1 MGGYPRRSRAKTS
14 ADCGCGSGLEP
25 WMDETNL
32 NRTASVLVV
41 DDDPVVRSLMRAT
54 LENDNFEVIEAVD
67 GVEGCRLYEERRPDL
82 LLVDVIMPRMDGYE
96 LCRELRSRL
105 ASAYVPIVVA
115 TSLDDV
121 PSIAQAY
128 HAGATDFIP
137 KPINW
142 LVLNHRVRYIL
153 RASRAFQELRRNQ
166 ERLIAAKDAAE
177 AASRSKSEFL
187 ANMSHELRTPLNA
200 IIGFSGMMS
209 DRMFGPINEKYA
221 EYAAVI
227 GDSGRHLLAII
238 NDILDLARDEANR
251 LIVAEEEVEI
261 SRVVDLSSRIVQELA
276 VKAEVNFV
284 TETENFLPNVLG
296 DTAKLTQILVNLLS
310 NAIKFTPA
318 GGRVCLKIGREP
330 QGGLTFQVADTGI
343 GMSAEQIPIALSPFG
358 QVDSGLNRKYDG
370 VGLGLPLTKRLIE
383 LHDGTIKITSEP
395 GRGTTVDFHLPE
407 ERLCHGGSQGCPRTT
422 SLRARREEIQ

>member
-1 MGGYPRRSRAKTS
+1 
-14 ADCGCGSGLEP
+14 
-25 WMDETNL
+25 
-32 NRTASVLVV
+32 
-41 DDDPVVRSLMRAT
+41 
-54 LENDNFEVIEAVD
+54 
-67 GVEGCRLYEERRPDL
+67 
-82 LLVDVIMPRMDGYE
+82 
-96 LCRELRSRL
+96 
-105 ASAYVPIVVA
+105 
-115 TSLDDV
+115 
-121 PSIAQAY
+121 
-128 HAGATDFIP
+128 
-137 KPINW
+137 
-142 LVLNHRVRYIL
+142 
-153 RASRAFQELRRNQ
+153 
-166 ERLIAAKDAAE
+166 
-177 AASRSKSEFL
+177 
-187 ANMSHELRTPLNA
+187 MSHELRTPLNA

-407 ERLCHGGSQGCPRTT
+407 ERLCHGGSQGGPRTI
-422 SLRARREEIQ
+422 SAPARRAENQACGV

>member
-1 MGGYPRRSRAKTS
+1 MRRIA
-14 ADCGCGSGLEP
+14 APPILGP
-25 WMDETNL
+25 WMDETDVS
-32 NRTASVLVV
+32 RTASILVV

-54 LENDNFEVIEAVD
+54 LETDNFEVVEAAD
-67 GVEGCRLYEERRPDL
+67 GVEGCRVYEKRLPDL
-82 LLVDVIMPRMDGYE
+82 LLVDVVMPRMDGYE
-96 LCRELRSRL
+96 LCRVLRGRL

-121 PSIAQAY
+121 PSIARAY
-128 HAGATDFIP
+128 DAGATDFIP

-153 RASRAFQELRRNQ
+153 RASRAFDELRRNQ
-166 ERLIAAKDAAE
+166 ERLIAAKEAAE
-177 AASRSKSEFL
+177 AANRSKSEFL

-221 EYAAVI
+221 DYAAVI
-227 GDSGRHLLAII
+227 GESGRHLLAII
-238 NDILDLARDEANR
+238 NDILDLARADANR
-251 LIVAEEEVEI
+251 LVVAEEVVEI
-261 SRVVDLSSRIVQELA
+261 GRVVNLSSRIVQELA
-276 VKAEVNFV
+276 RKAEVNFV
-284 TETENFLPNVLG
+284 TESENPLPNVLG
-296 DTAKLTQILVNLLS
+296 DTAKLTQILINLLS

-318 GGRVCLKIGREP
+318 GGKVCLKIGRKP
-330 QGGLTFQVADTGI
+330 QGGLTFRVGDTGI
-343 GMSAEQIPIALSPFG
+343 GMSAEQIPIALAPFG

-383 LHDGTIKITSEP
+383 LHDGTIEITSTP

-407 ERLCHGGSQGCPRTT
+407 ARVCRVGYSGVGSRTT
-422 SLRARREEIQ
+422 APM